1 MIEFV
6 DGAVARLLAA
16 ARWLALPLALLLFLQ
31 WPLRELFHAG
41 SRQANDLGQ
50 CVFALYVALAI
61 TDATRRGSHLAPRPL
76 APHWAQRWRTPLR
89 VAGIALGLLPWSLFV
104 LASSRAQVWQSVL
117 QLESFPDTSNPGYF
131 VVKLALWLLAG
142 AVAVQAALDLAR
154 LLGPARLPNPER
166 LGRGEG

>member
-1 MIEFV
+1 MIELV

-16 ARWLALPLALLLFLQ
+16 ARWLALPLALLLFAQ

-50 CVFALYVALAI
+50 CVFALYIALAI

-89 VAGIALGLLPWSLFV
+89 VAGIVLGLLPWSLFV
-104 LASSRAQVWQSVL
+104 LASSRAQVWQSVR
-117 QLESFPDTSNPGYF
+117 QLESFGDTFNPGYF
-131 VVKLALWLLAG
+131 VVKLALWALAG
-142 AVAVQAALDLAR
+142 AVAVQAMLDLAR
-154 LLGPARLPNPER
+154 LLGPARR
-166 LGRGEG
+166 RRGDG